1 MIAMQTRRHMS
12 KACHG
17 KSTSPTSR
25 SSLWKSDIDRAAVRK
40 TRHHDKFGEPAMT
53 LAAIDQVVHHSTI
66 LEMNID
72 SYRRRA
78 AFDQKRGHGLLR
90 EHATIK
96 DVEAA
101 KTD

>member
-1 MIAMQTRRHMS
+1 MR
-12 KACHG
+12 K
-17 KSTSPTSR
+17 

-40 TRHHDKFGEPAMT
+40 TWYHDKFGEPSMT
-53 LAAIDQVVHHSTI
+53 LAAIDRLMHHSTI
-66 LEMNID
+66 PEMNVK
-72 SYRRRA
+72 SRRRRA

>member
-1 MIAMQTRRHMS
+1 
-12 KACHG
+12 
-17 KSTSPTSR
+17 
-25 SSLWKSDIDRAAVRK
+25 
-40 TRHHDKFGEPAMT
+40 MT
-53 LAAIDQVVHHSTI
+53 LAAIDRLMHHSTI
-66 LEMNID
+66 PEMNVK
-72 SYRRRA
+72 SRRRRA